1 MNGPWSSEVSSV
13 DPRVSQTQWWQSF
26 YRKNKNT
33 DPQAHGPCC
42 GRGLDMV
49 CHFKGK
55 KERKNDEVLHLRGC
69 FGSEVQACRLQ
80 FHKCSLMFHVFSL
93 PEESWTMNTIC
104 SESALFFFDFSSLRC
119 GEHGSLGGGLH
130 LPCQQI
136 FDQNLCWEH
145 RAWWGR
151 VVVVSESRV
160 MGFYLTPWDD
170 VKSTHT
176 HTQPPKVSAHPPPS
190 SLPYARGTG
199 PIFGFVWG
207 VGGHDWLSASTP
219 TACPQERRT
228 TDILGLLGKTFGSH
242 SSATRGTTPH
252 HQKIIRV
259 KQKQAFSNI

>member
-49 CHFKGK
+49 GHFKGK

-93 PEESWTMNTIC
+93 PEESWTINTIC

-136 FDQNLCWEH
+136 FDQKAPSLM
-145 RAWWGR
+145 GR
-151 VVVVSESRV
+151 GGGGGGGSCDLRKQSHGLLSDP
-160 MGFYLTPWDD
+160 MGRRE
-170 VKSTHT
+170 VHTHT
-176 HTQPPKVSAHPPPS
+176 HSLPKCPCTHPPARFHMQGELAQ
-190 SLPYARGTG
+190 SLALCGGLGVMTERFHTHSVPTG
-199 PIFGFVWG
+199 AENNRYTG
-207 VGGHDWLSASTP
+207 
-219 TACPQERRT
+219 
-228 TDILGLLGKTFGSH
+228 
-242 SSATRGTTPH
+242 
-252 HQKIIRV
+252 IIR
-259 KQKQAFSNI
+259 